1 MTELTDY
8 ARITELLSRHGFRFS
23 KTLGQNF
30 LTAAW
35 VPERI
40 AHEAELTSADGVLEI
55 GPGVGCLTAE
65 LARRAGRVC
74 ALELD
79 RRLES
84 VLAETLGGFDNISV
98 VFADAVKADLRTI
111 CTRELGDRPWKVC
124 ANLPYNVTS
133 PLINVMLKAKC
144 FESITVMV
152 QKEVA
157 QRMCAVPGSGEY
169 GAFSVLVQWYARPRV
184 LFDVPP
190 NCFTPRPKVTSAVV
204 RLETREEP
212 PVPVGDEDFFFAVV
226 RSAFNQRRKT
236 LPNALS
242 AGLKNMDRP
251 AAAAALA
258 EMGLPAAV
266 RGEALSLE
274 QFAALSDRLRSA
286 IRKESGCI
294 SPDERV

>member
-8 ARITELLSRHGFRFS
+8 RQVTELLRRHGFRFS
-23 KTLGQNF
+23 KSLGQNF

-40 AHEAELTSADGVLEI
+40 ADEAELTAADGVLEI

-65 LARRAGRVC
+65 LARRAGKVC

-84 VLAETLGGFDNISV
+84 VLGETLGEFDNVSV
-98 VFADAVKADLRTI
+98 VFTDAVKADLREI
-111 CTRELGDRPWKVC
+111 CAQYLGDRPWKVC

-133 PLINVMLKAKC
+133 PLLTALLTAQC
-144 FESITVMV
+144 FESLTVMV

-157 QRMCAVPGSGEY
+157 ERMCAGPGTGEY
-169 GAFSVLVQWYARPRV
+169 GAFSLLVQWYARPRV
-184 LFDVPP
+184 LFAVPP
-190 NCFTPRPKVTSAVV
+190 DCFTPRPKVTSAVV
-204 RLETREEP
+204 RLEARREP
-212 PVPVGDEDFFFAVV
+212 PAPVTDPHFFFAVV
-226 RSAFNQRRKT
+226 RAAFNQRRKT

-242 AGLKNMDRP
+242 AGIGHVDR
-251 AAAAALA
+251 AAAEEALRA
-258 EMGLPAAV
+258 LGLPPAV

-274 QFAALSDRLRSA
+274 QFAALSELLR
-286 IRKESGCI
+286 KQ
-294 SPDERV
+294 ERND

>member
-8 ARITELLSRHGFRFS
+8 ARVTELLYRHGFRFS
-23 KTLGQNF
+23 KSLGQNF

-40 AHEAELTSADGVLEI
+40 ACEAGLTSADGVLEI

-84 VLAETLGGFDNISV
+84 VLSETLGEFDNISV
-98 VFADAVKADLRTI
+98 VFTDAVKADLRAV
-111 CTRELGDRPWKVC
+111 CARELGDRPWKVC

-133 PLINVMLKAKC
+133 PLINALLKAKC
-144 FESITVMV
+144 FENITVMV

-157 QRMCAVPGSGEY
+157 ERMCAAPGSGEY
-169 GAFSVLVQWYARPRV
+169 GAFSLLVQWFARPRI

-190 NCFTPRPKVTSAVV
+190 GCFTPRPKVTSAVV
-204 RLETREEP
+204 RLETRGEP
-212 PVPVGDEDFFFAVV
+212 PVSDCDEDFFFAVV
-226 RSAFNQRRKT
+226 RAAFNQRRKT

-242 AGLKNMDRP
+242 AGLGNVDR
-251 AAAAALA
+251 AAAEAALG
-258 EMGLPAAV
+258 EMGLPATV

-274 QFAALSDRLRSA
+274 QFAALSKRLRPA
-286 IRKESGCI
+286 I
-294 SPDERV
+294 

>member
-8 ARITELLSRHGFRFS
+8 RQVTELLRRHGFRFS
-23 KTLGQNF
+23 KSLGQNF

-40 AHEAELTSADGVLEI
+40 ADEAELTLADGVLEI

-84 VLAETLGGFDNISV
+84 VLAETLGEFDNVSV
-98 VFADAVKADLRTI
+98 VFTDAVKADLRQI
-111 CTRELGDRPWKVC
+111 CAQYLGDRPWKVC

-133 PLINVMLKAKC
+133 PLLMALLTAQC
-144 FESITVMV
+144 FESLTVMV

-157 QRMCAVPGSGEY
+157 ERMCAGPGTGEY
-169 GAFSVLVQWYARPRV
+169 GAFSLLVQWYARPRV

-190 NCFTPRPKVTSAVV
+190 DCFTPRPKVTSAVV
-204 RLETREEP
+204 QK
-212 PVPVGDEDFFFAVV
+212 FFFAVV
-226 RSAFNQRRKT
+226 RAAFNQRRKT

-242 AGLKNMDRP
+242 AGIGHVDR
-251 AAAAALA
+251 AAAEEALRA
-258 EMGLPAAV
+258 LGLPPTV
-266 RGEALSLE
+266 RGEALSAE
-274 QFAALSDRLRSA
+274 QFAALSELLRN
-286 IRKESGCI
+286 KERN
-294 SPDERV
+294 D

>member
-8 ARITELLSRHGFRFS
+8 RQVTELPRRHGFRFS
-23 KTLGQNF
+23 KSLGQNF

-40 AHEAELTSADGVLEI
+40 ADEAELTVADGVLEI

-84 VLAETLGGFDNISV
+84 VLAETLGVFDNVSV
-98 VFADAVKADLRTI
+98 VFTDAVKADLRQI
-111 CTRELGDRPWKVC
+111 CAQYLGDRPWKVC

-133 PLINVMLKAKC
+133 PLLTALLTAQY
-144 FESITVMV
+144 FESLTVMV

-157 QRMCAVPGSGEY
+157 ERMCAGPGTGEY
-169 GAFSVLVQWYARPRV
+169 GAFSLLVQWYARPRV

-190 NCFTPRPKVTSAVV
+190 DPLSDL
-204 RLETREEP
+204 RL
-212 PVPVGDEDFFFAVV
+212 V
-226 RSAFNQRRKT
+226 
-236 LPNALS
+236 
-242 AGLKNMDRP
+242 
-251 AAAAALA
+251 AALA
-258 EMGLPAAV
+258 HGVANAHAV
-266 RGEALSLE
+266 VNL
-274 QFAALSDRLRSA
+274 Q
-286 IRKESGCI
+286 
-294 SPDERV
+294 

>member
-1 MTELTDY
+1 MTDLTDY
-8 ARITELLSRHGFRFS
+8 RQVTELLRRHGFRFS
-23 KTLGQNF
+23 KSLGQNF

-40 AHEAELTSADGVLEI
+40 ADEAELTLADGVLEI

-84 VLAETLGGFDNISV
+84 VLAETLGEFDNVSV
-98 VFADAVKADLRTI
+98 VFTDAVKADLRQI
-111 CTRELGDRPWKVC
+111 CAQYLGDRPWKVC

-133 PLINVMLKAKC
+133 PLLTALLTAQC
-144 FESITVMV
+144 FESLTVMV

-157 QRMCAVPGSGEY
+157 ERMCAGPGTGEY
-169 GAFSVLVQWYARPRV
+169 GAFSLLVQWYARPRV

-190 NCFTPRPKVTSAVV
+190 DCFTPRPKVTSAVV
-204 RLETREEP
+204 RLETRREP
-212 PVPVGDEDFFFAVV
+212 PAPVTDQKFFFAVV
-226 RSAFNQRRKT
+226 RAAFNQRRKT

-242 AGLKNMDRP
+242 AGIGHVDR
-251 AAAAALA
+251 AAAEEALRA
-258 EMGLPAAV
+258 LGLPPTV
-266 RGEALSLE
+266 RGEALSAE
-274 QFAALSDRLRSA
+274 QFAALSELLRN
-286 IRKESGCI
+286 KERN
-294 SPDERV
+294 D